1 MMTLFSIVLSNLLV
15 AALLAIPAWLVSR
28 WGRRPA
34 LAHALWVL
42 VLVKLVTPPLLR
54 LPLPLLNVSPSG
66 EPVEAAPCTVPQPE
80 PPPLPAGPDE
90 LVLILDRLV
99 LLESLADPQ
108 QPLPAPA
115 ETTASAMLAP
125 WGPTLLLGVWTLGS
139 VGYLALAGWRAW
151 LFSRRLRQAEAPA
164 GDLLGRVE
172 ALAARLGVKAPPL
185 RVVYGRLSPLVW
197 GFFRPCLVLP
207 HGLEEA
213 VGPAGWRTL
222 VAHELAH
229 LRRRDSL
236 VRGLELLVGTLY
248 WWCPLAW
255 LACRELREAEEQC
268 CDAWVVSSLPD
279 QKKTYATALIDVL
292 DFLSPAAVSAPLG
305 CGLSPVADLKRRL
318 TMILSG
324 SPSPRLGRSAGLGLA
339 VLAAVVLPLV
349 PALSAAQAPAESPV
363 ADKLFVVGKPGEG
376 QGGIK
381 LELKLA
387 DEQAEL
393 AKTQQKLAEI
403 EAQRVM
409 IEAQKAILE
418 QGKLVEL
425 RQKLAEL
432 EAQRA
437 RLTAQMA
444 ELAAQA
450 KKLELAAQ
458 AKKLTEVKPQDKPSQ
473 QPKLG
478 VAVDP
483 SQTPERRIICI
494 ELPGKTSP
502 EEIEKLVKQVRDL
515 VGKDKKVTVQSV
527 AEGRVQMQM
536 QWLEP
541 KPGRLVV
548 PAPAKPNPADSK
560 RMEQLEQRLDKMFEQ
575 LEQLRKELKSGKK

>member
-15 AALLAIPAWLVSR
+15 AALLAIPAWLVAR

-34 LAHALWVL
+34 LAHALWLL
-42 VLVKLVTPPLLR
+42 VLVKLVTPPLVC
-54 LPLPLLNVSPSG
+54 LPLPLWNATTPREPTEQTMPAASP
-66 EPVEAAPCTVPQPE
+66 TE
-80 PPPLPAGPDE
+80 PPPLPTLEDE

-125 WGPTLLLGVWTLGS
+125 WGPLLLLGAWALGS

-151 LFSRRLRQAEAPA
+151 VFSRRLRQAEAPA
-164 GDLLGRVE
+164 RDLLGRVE

-185 RVVYGRLSPLVW
+185 RVVCGRLSPLVW

-229 LRRRDSL
+229 LRRRDSI

-279 QKKTYATALIDVL
+279 QKKTHATALIDVL

-324 SPSPRLGRSAGLGLA
+324 SASPRLGRSAGLGLA
-339 VLAAVVLPLV
+339 LLAAVVLPLV
-349 PALSAAQAPAESPV
+349 PALSAAQAPDDRLMV
-363 ADKLFVVGKPGEG
+363 DKLFVVGKPGEG
-376 QGGIK
+376 PRGIN

-387 DEQAEL
+387 DEQVEQAEWRRRLAEL
-393 AKTQQKLAEI
+393 
-403 EAQRVM
+403 EAQL
-409 IEAQKAILE
+409 AQLE
-418 QGKLVEL
+418 QAKRVEL
-425 RQKLAEL
+425 QRMMAEL

-444 ELAAQA
+444 ELAAKA
-450 KKLELAAQ
+450 RKLA
-458 AKKLTEVKPQDKPSQ
+458 TVKPLEKPTEKPKPGLAVVPSQ
-473 QPKLG
+473 PQ
-478 VAVDP
+478 
-483 SQTPERRIICI
+483 ERRMICI
-494 ELPGKTSP
+494 ELPEKTSP
-502 EEIEKLVKQVRDL
+502 EEIEKLVKQVREL
-515 VGKDKKVTVQSV
+515 VGKEKKVIVQSV
-527 AEGRVQMQM
+527 AGGRVQMQM

-548 PAPAKPNPADSK
+548 PAPAKPNPTEGK
-560 RMEQLEQRLDKMFEQ
+560 RMEQLEQRLEKMFKE